1 MKRPVPRQT
10 RLSSRLLVGTGSGL
24 AMAATLLL
32 APTAS
37 AATATATDT
46 AAAAAAADPGQ
57 VPTDQGGLYRSTLE
71 PMVPPGCAMVAVDL
85 PLVEGVTWWV
95 QRLDTIEVAQVP
107 QPLDPTGSTTLHAV
121 LSPGYVFEDGAT
133 SARWLVAPQDAD
145 ISTGCSDEPA
155 EPVVVEP
162 AEPVVVE
169 PVGVAPVAPVVVV
182 QPEVAPDAA
191 AVPPAA
197 AHRTR
202 LLSRARHQVA
212 VAPAATPAVTPA
224 VVTPDPTTTERA
236 AALVPAAEA
245 RSSTVTSTVGSTRGR
260 AAVDRAADRARD
272 RVVVSAVSSP
282 APSASSASASSA
294 SAYLAAGL
302 VLAVLAS
309 AAVTTALRG
318 LRSPSE
324 AAPRR

>member
-1 MKRPVPRQT
+1 MKRPVTRQT
-10 RLSSRLLVGTGSGL
+10 RLSNRLLVGTGGGL
-24 AMAATLLL
+24 AMVATLLL
-32 APTAS
+32 APAAS
-37 AATATATDT
+37 AATTTDTDTDT
-46 AAAAAAADPGQ
+46 AAGQ
-57 VPTDQGGLYRSTLE
+57 VPTDEGGLYRSTLA

-107 QPLDPTGSTTLHAV
+107 QPLDPTGSTTLYAV

-145 ISTGCSDEPA
+145 ITTGCSDEP
-155 EPVVVEP
+155 VV
-162 AEPVVVE
+162 
-169 PVGVAPVAPVVVV
+169 VAPVVVV
-182 QPEVAPDAA
+182 PPEVAPEAA

-197 AHRTR
+197 AHRPR
-202 LLSRARHQVA
+202 PLPRARHQVA
-212 VAPAATPAVTPA
+212 VAPAAAPAVTPA

-245 RSSTVTSTVGSTRGR
+245 RSSTVTSTVGSTRGH
-260 AAVDRAADRARD
+260 AAVDRTADRARD

-282 APSASSASASSA
+282 APPASSA